1 MGEGEALSALATV
14 GAVVF
19 VGGGLL
25 AMGLGFTKRIFR
37 TVRSVVDASGGEKS
51 ELTIMALS
59 RDALIQSQHVV
70 VAVRGRRPVGSSR
83 HWPT

>member
-51 ELTIMALS
+51 TS
-59 RDALIQSQHVV
+59 
-70 VAVRGRRPVGSSR
+70 
-83 HWPT
+83 